1 MGTGSRRKA
10 RAAGWAAAALLT
22 AAAAA
27 PAGAQDD
34 ALAKKV
40 DELTR
45 QVQAL
50 SAKEA
55 AAPEAEDPKP
65 RAFSFGGDLRVRHD
79 VLVGKIP
86 SYTQFLG
93 TFSGSTPNTQ
103 AVPSQTVRND
113 SLLTSRLGLDLHVRP
128 MDGVTMKVRLLAD
141 KTWGMED
148 QGATQAGYFADRQN
162 SSFDGTMGHVPAD
175 NSLRVDQAY
184 ATVKDLFGA
193 PVWFSI
199 GRRPSTGGVPTN
211 IRDTRDVSGG
221 AGTPGLMI
229 DYAFDGGTLGMAPE
243 IDALPG
249 FESKVCFGRG
259 YDSGYIKGGVGD
271 KDTNMLGASVLA
283 YETPDARV
291 DLQYDR
297 AFGIFDTIPGPGVRT
312 NLGDIEQYGGSL
324 IRVFRGLG
332 PGDLTVFGSG
342 AASRSTPNSNR
353 YNAGFGS
360 GNPGLM
366 CDGPDCAQKTGYAF
380 YAGARYDISR
390 TKTKVGAEFNR
401 GSKDWITFV
410 PAGDDVWTSKLGTRG
425 NVYEAYA
432 VQDLGRAP
440 ITRDARVFF
449 RLGWQYYDFQYTGSN
464 SWVGTPKRIKDL
476 TPAQMQFMTVLKSA
490 YDVYTTFEVRF

>member
-1 MGTGSRRKA
+1 MNGRRGL
-10 RAAGWAAAALLT
+10 AAIAALAVLALGG
-22 AAAAA
+22 AAE

-40 DELTR
+40 EQLSQ

-50 SAKEA
+50 SAKAGTDEA
-55 AAPEAEDPKP
+55 AEPKP
-65 RAFSFGGDLRVRHD
+65 QWFSFGGDLRVRHD

-93 TFSGSTPNTQ
+93 TFTGSTPNTQ

-113 SLLTSRLGLDLHVRP
+113 SLLTSRLGLDLHVQP
-128 MDGVTMKVRLLAD
+128 MEGVTMKIRLLAD
-141 KTWGMED
+141 KVWGMED

-184 ATVKDLFGA
+184 ATVKDLFDK

-211 IRDTRDVSGG
+211 VRDTRDVSGG

-243 IDALPG
+243 VDALPG

-259 YDSGYIKGGVGD
+259 YDAGYSKGGVGP

-291 DLQYDR
+291 DVQYDR
-297 AFGIFDTIPGPGVRT
+297 AFGIFDTIPGPNVKT

-324 IRVFRGLG
+324 MKVFRGLG

-353 YNAGFGS
+353 YNAGFGPN
-360 GNPGLM
+360 NPGLM
-366 CDGPDCAQKTGYAF
+366 CDGPDCAQKTGYAL
-380 YAGARYDISR
+380 YVGGRYDFAK

-410 PAGDDVWTSKLGTRG
+410 PAGDDMWTSKLGTRG
-425 NVYEAYA
+425 NVYELYA

-449 RLGWQYYDFQYTGSN
+449 RLGWQYYDFEYTGSN
-464 SWVGTPKRIKDL
+464 SWVGAPKKIADL